1 MARFW
6 SRFGGRQRPPPAAP
20 SLAPLEDPR
29 GYAESWDNL
38 ARVDA
43 LDAICHGADATRFED
58 EGRED
63 AEELRRFLQPHW
75 RVLDFGCGIGRLET
89 YLASHCREMHGV
101 DVSAEMLERAR
112 RRLAAVP
119 NVRLHHIQ
127 EPALPMFPD
136 GHFDFALAFLVF
148 HHLAKQ
154 DAFLV
159 LREFGRVLRPGGRFF
174 ANFPNLLAPRY
185 GQIFE
190 DYARRRE
197 RAPHRVRPY
206 TPEEVRWLLERLQ
219 VEVVEETVAEEI
231 DILGTFRA
239 P

>member
-1 MARFW
+1 VARFW
-6 SRFGGRQRPPPAAP
+6 HRFGGRRRPPPAAP
-20 SLAPLEDPR
+20 SLAPPEDPR
-29 GYAESWDNL
+29 GYAESWNNL

-43 LDAICHGADATRFED
+43 LDAICHGADAARFED

-63 AEELRRFLQPHW
+63 AEELGRFLQPHW

-89 YLASHCREMHGV
+89 YLASHCREVHGV

-112 RRLAAVP
+112 RRLAGVP
-119 NVRLHHIQ
+119 NVRLHHVQ

-136 GHFDFALAFLVF
+136 GH
-148 HHLAKQ
+148 
-154 DAFLV
+154 
-159 LREFGRVLRPGGRFF
+159 FGRVLRPGGRFF

-206 TPEEVRWLLERLQ
+206 TPEEVRWLLERLRI
-219 VEVVEETVAEEI
+219 EVVEETVGEEI